1 MLSFVFLFSDILGST
16 AFAPVKLDI
25 SGNIKVRYVLF
36 WLNLSTFITIILI
49 FLNRK
54 FSISSFVQFQ
64 RQYTVQIILELT
76 MCQVV
81 CILYWIF
88 LPFCCR
94 NSKLNMKPIPKRLLR
109 CKISFIKNS
118 KATHVQRKTPQQTH
132 YCGLKGKGPKFTQL
146 IFYSTDTI

>member
-54 FSISSFVQFQ
+54 FAISGFVQFQ
-64 RQYTVQIILELT
+64 RQYTFQIIL
-76 MCQVV
+76 
-81 CILYWIF
+81 
-88 LPFCCR
+88 
-94 NSKLNMKPIPKRLLR
+94 
-109 CKISFIKNS
+109 
-118 KATHVQRKTPQQTH
+118 
-132 YCGLKGKGPKFTQL
+132 
-146 IFYSTDTI
+146 